1 MFGVRVPAA
10 ADVRVE
16 IRVVL
21 GRGTPHAIWEGTAD
35 CKDADIANEILENKN
50 TVAYLWKGVEKGRLK
65 ADELGLYAVPVRI
78 VATQGKEIVVDERA
92 TVPLVLPSEQADR
105 DLASHQLLREFMS
118 LCTTA
123 ILGMQK
129 TATDAIATVTDHSA
143 TALREV
149 AVASKDLHK
158 AGSDAMSTVS
168 GQGTTVLRDMASAH
182 QTTLK
187 QAHDALTTIAQSA
200 DKLSGLADKIF
211 DDSRERAAALV
222 HEVRKNGQ
230 AGSKVSDGLKDLKS
244 VADLMMTFK
253 AVTEDKDHGG
263 KK

>member
-1 MFGVRVPAA
+1 M
-10 ADVRVE
+10 
-16 IRVVL
+16 
-21 GRGTPHAIWEGTAD
+21 
-35 CKDADIANEILENKN
+35 
-50 TVAYLWKGVEKGRLK
+50 
-65 ADELGLYAVPVRI
+65 
-78 VATQGKEIVVDERA
+78 
-92 TVPLVLPSEQADR
+92 PLVLPSEQTDR

-143 TALREV
+143 SALREV

-182 QTTLK
+182 QQTLK

-230 AGSKVSDGLKDLKS
+230 AGPKVSDGLKDLKN
-244 VADLMMTFK
+244 VTKLMMTFK